1 MRYDIIGYSKKENE
15 KRLNRVIEDVSNLKI
30 NNIMYVRR
38 RIDDTFL
45 TTMESTSLYK
55 VVELILDY
63 LKLDLVSN
71 SGVSLV
77 KRILPKGK
85 KK

>member
-1 MRYDIIGYSKKENE
+1 MRCDIVGYSKKENE
-15 KRLNRVIEDVSNLKI
+15 IRLNKVIEDVYELK
-30 NNIMYVRR
+30 NNNKIYTRR

-45 TTMESTSLYK
+45 TTMESTPLYK

-63 LKLDLVSN
+63 LKLDLVIN

-77 KRILPKGK
+77 KRNKLKGK
-85 KK
+85 K